1 MHNNRYTFIYAAIL
15 TIVAAVLLALA
26 AEGLRPMQEANVR
39 LEKMANILKA
49 AKVDVTDN
57 SILEETYKKSVQELV
72 IGVDGNIR
80 EGVSAFDIDLKDE
93 FRKKPEEM
101 NLPIFIYNTSEGRKV
116 YILPLR
122 GIGLWGPIWGFISLE
137 DDFNTVY
144 AANFDHKG
152 ETPGLGAEIN
162 TPVFQKQ
169 FPDKKIFADESDEV
183 AIKVVKFGA
192 EKGYPAEHRIDGI
205 SGGTITSVGVSDMIQ
220 QGITYYNNYF
230 STVKNSTKNST
241 PQNSDIESEV
251 EVEDSEL

>member
-1 MHNNRYTFIYAAIL
+1 VHNNRYTFIYAAIL

-26 AEGLRPMQEANVR
+26 AEGLKPLQEANVR

-49 AKVDVTDN
+49 AKLDVSDN

-72 IGVDGNIR
+72 VGVDGNIR
-80 EGVSAFDIDLKDE
+80 EGVSAFDIELRDE
-93 FRKKPEEM
+93 FRKTPEEM
-101 NLPIFIYNTSEGRKV
+101 NLPIFVYTTVEGRKV

-122 GIGLWGPIWGFISLE
+122 GVGLWGPIWGFIALE

-162 TPVFQKQ
+162 TPVFEKQ
-169 FPDKKIFADESDEV
+169 FPEKKIFTDGSDDV
-183 AIKVVKFGA
+183 AIKVVKFGS
-192 EKGYPAEHRIDGI
+192 EKGYAAEHRIDGI

-230 STVKNSTKNST
+230 SNVKNSKDNST
-241 PQNSDIESEV
+241 PQNPEMDIETE
-251 EVEDSEL
+251 EEESEL